1 MAYSLMDNALSSGHV
16 LLGLA
21 EGVQFVDVL
30 VLVDGVIG
38 EDQSLA
44 DCPEGVLDPIEIPAA
59 VSMAPGSSD
68 HIRLQLIG
76 ELFDGIGDAAR
87 SAKKVGCIH
96 GFSAAK
102 AALNSARFP

>member
-21 EGVQFVDVL
+21 ESVQLVDVL
-30 VLVDGVIG
+30 VLVDGVIR
-38 EDQSLA
+38 EDQRLA
-44 DCPEGVLDPIEIPAA
+44 DRSEGILDPIEISAA
-59 VSMAPGSSD
+59 VSIGPGSSD

-76 ELFDGIGDAAR
+76 ELFNGIGDAAR
-87 SAKKVGCIH
+87 LAKKVGCIH

-102 AALNSARFP
+102 AP